1 MKSLRGKW
9 GCYLFSFHGP
19 TALRSS
25 GRSSLTSVGE
35 VVSESVSGF
44 CCYSH
49 ADANANARHKDSSR
63 VNERGTELLSTTLA
77 MDHTTKKDGEAWQAA
92 SLFSTREASGLLQGA
107 YCHGLLPKLVC
118 YDP

>member
-1 MKSLRGKW
+1 M
-9 GCYLFSFHGP
+9 
-19 TALRSS
+19 
-25 GRSSLTSVGE
+25 
-35 VVSESVSGF
+35 SESVSGF